1 MALPKASVRQR
12 LRHAFFIAR
21 KACPATARRAA
32 PLAKQE
38 LRTAGRLRL
47 WTGGILQSAMPA
59 HSARAALCAARRCE
73 VKSQCAEEERVLP
86 KVENSA
92 FSCPAG
98 RIGGAGA
105 QGGRR
110 LPWRQKPRQGFCV
123 LHRPPTREVRR
134 YLGPPENF
142 PAFLAGSSVKKPGEP
157 SGPPGRLNMAGAQAA
172 GSKLMLSRAGA
183 PLFLPALQA
192 LEKLRAATARGMR
205 CKMPRPGH
213 KSQAEGVVLMK
224 KSMYNRKNGQ
234 KRRLPPHT
242 GAQRRRA
249 PGRRDEKGACSL

>member
-1 MALPKASVRQR
+1 MCRVRR
-12 LRHAFFIAR
+12 
-21 KACPATARRAA
+21 ACPATARRTA

-47 WTGGILQSAMPA
+47 WAGGILQSAMPA

-98 RIGGAGA
+98 RIGGAGT
-105 QGGRR
+105 QGGHR
-110 LPWRQKPRQGFCV
+110 LPWRQKPRRGFMFCTG
-123 LHRPPTREVRR
+123 RPLVRCGGIWGCQR
-134 YLGPPENF
+134 ISQCF
-142 PAFLAGSSVKKPGEP
+142 CAGSSVKKPGEP
-157 SGPPGRLNMAGAQAA
+157 SGPPDRLNMAGAQAA

-183 PLFLPALQA
+183 PLILPALQA

-234 KRRLPPHT
+234 GRRLPPHT

-249 PGRRDEKGACSL
+249 PGRRDEKGACML

>member
-1 MALPKASVRQR
+1 
-12 LRHAFFIAR
+12 
-21 KACPATARRAA
+21 
-32 PLAKQE
+32 
-38 LRTAGRLRL
+38 
-47 WTGGILQSAMPA
+47 MPA

-123 LHRPPTREVRR
+123 LYRPPTREVRR